1 MPTLWYWTFAE
12 VESGGGRPGSS
23 LSTPF
28 SSPML
33 CLRSQIPSRIG
44 SRLASS
50 EVFSQEPDSAY
61 S

>member
-12 VESGGGRPGSS
+12 VESGGGRPPSH
-23 LSTPF
+23 LSASV

-33 CLRSQIPSRIG
+33 CLRSQIPFRIG
-44 SRLASS
+44 SRHASS
-50 EVFSQEPDSAY
+50 EVLSQELDSAY